1 LLAKGNRR
9 RRGVKKDNLMH
20 ELPRQTFSVI
30 QKLDG
35 YSGRSEGPTISD
47 GSKYLEDGFLPTP
60 QPAAGQ
66 VLIKLR
72 MASVNP
78 SDLHFIKGEY
88 GQPCVKGAAAG
99 FEGCGDVVAC
109 GTGTEGLMG
118 QRVAFV
124 AAGSG
129 AWSEYVLT
137 LAAMCI
143 PLHPAVRDED
153 GAAQIVNPMTAI
165 GMVDIAQK
173 NGDCFVMSAAASQL
187 GKLMIG
193 LAKDKGLKTICLVRR
208 MDSADALRA
217 LGATE
222 VLDVTAADFAA
233 QFAAASKALKPRV
246 FLDAVT
252 DALSEKVFTMMPNHA
267 RWVTYGKLN
276 PELFAMT
283 QMGQLIFQS
292 KVIEGFWLTRWMQ
305 ENGTLMAK
313 LAKEVQSRF
322 ADGRWTTDV
331 AIYLP
336 LRDVVTGLA
345 AATQIKDGKIMITP

>member
-1 LLAKGNRR
+1 MS
-9 RRGVKKDNLMH
+9 NLP
-20 ELPRQTFSVI
+20 EKTFSVI

-35 YSGRSEGPTISD
+35 YSGRSEGPAINDATDYI
-47 GSKYLEDGFLPTP
+47 EDGFLPMP
-60 QPAAGQ
+60 EPAAGQ

-99 FEGCGDVVAC
+99 FEGCGDVVAA
-109 GTGTEGLMG
+109 GAGAEDLVGK
-118 QRVAFV
+118 RVAFV

-129 AWSEYVLT
+129 AWSEYCVT
-137 LAAMCI
+137 QAAMCI
-143 PLHPAVRDED
+143 PLHPAVKDED
-153 GAAQIVNPMTAI
+153 GAAQIVNPLTAI
-165 GMVDIAQK
+165 AMVDIAQK
-173 NGDCFVMSAAASQL
+173 HGESFVISAAASQL

-193 LAKDKGLKTICLVRR
+193 LARDKGLKTICLVRR

-222 VLDVTAADFAA
+222 VLDVTDPEFDAT
-233 QFAAASKALKPRV
+233 FAAASRALKPRV

-252 DALSEKVFTMMPNHA
+252 DSVSERVFVAMPNSA

-276 PELFAMT
+276 PELFPMT

-305 ENGTLMAK
+305 ENGNLMAE
-313 LAKEVQSRF
+313 LAKEVQTRF
-322 ADGRWTTDV
+322 ADGRWSTDV
-331 AIYLP
+331 ATYLP
-336 LRDVVTGLA
+336 LRDVVGGLA
-345 AATQIKDGKIMITP
+345 TATQIKDGKIMITP